1 MKDLLSFVGL
11 LLILM
16 ENRVVWGDGVRGAL
30 HVFGSVSV
38 TPSALVHVWFN

>member
-1 MKDLLSFVGL
+1 MKDLFSSLGL
-11 LLILM
+11 PLILM

-38 TPSALVHVWFN
+38 TLSVLVHVWFN